1 MLDFLVMT
9 ASQLKEAANTTRFYK
24 DYLKPAERPIVRQIL
39 DYLKCM
45 AVAGDDQLD
54 CHLEYMAKLQRHSQ
68 TTLNHI
74 KDFLERLGY
83 RVNACRFANHPDFDR
98 NTVVIDV
105 TVPGMPSGSA
115 GTKRKERRAK

>member
-1 MLDFLVMT
+1 MLDFLVLT
-9 ASQLKEAANTTRFYK
+9 ATQLKEAANTTRFYK
-24 DYLKPAERPIVRQIL
+24 NYLKPAEKPIVRQIL
-39 DYLKCM
+39 EYLMCM
-45 AVAGDDQLD
+45 AGVGDDHLGY
-54 CHLEYMAKLQRHSQ
+54 HLEYMAKLPRHSQ

-83 RVNACRFANHPDFDR
+83 RVNACRFVNHPDFDR

>member
-1 MLDFLVMT
+1 MLDFLVLT
-9 ASQLKEAANTTRFYK
+9 ASQIKEAAITTRYYWN
-24 DYLKPAERPIVRQIL
+24 YLKPAERPIVRQIL
-39 DYLKCM
+39 ENLKCM
-45 AVAGDDQLD
+45 AVEGDD
-54 CHLEYMAKLQRHSQ
+54 HLEYWARLQRHSQ

-83 RVNACRFANHPDFDR
+83 RVNACRFVNNPSFDR
-98 NTVVIDV
+98 NCVVIDV

>member
-24 DYLKPAERPIVRQIL
+24 NHLKPAERPIVRQIL

-45 AVAGDDQLD
+45 AVVGDD
-54 CHLEYMAKLQRHSQ
+54 HLEYVAKLQRHSQ

-83 RVNACRFANHPDFDR
+83 KVNACRFVNNPSFDK

-115 GTKRKERRAK
+115 DTKHKERRAK

>member
-9 ASQLKEAANTTRFYK
+9 AAQLKEAVNTTRFYK
-24 DYLKPAERPIVRQIL
+24 NHLKPAEKPIVRSIL
-39 DYLKCM
+39 EYLKDR
-45 AVAGDDQLD
+45 AVVGDD
-54 CHLEYMAKLQRHSQ
+54 HLEYLTRLPRHSQ

-83 RVNACRFANHPDFDR
+83 KVNACRFANNPSFDR
-98 NTVVIDV
+98 NMVVIDV

-115 GTKRKERRAK
+115 DTKRKERRAK

>member
-9 ASQLKEAANTTRFYK
+9 ASQIKEAAITTRY
-24 DYLKPAERPIVRQIL
+24 YWNHLKPAERPIVRQIL
-39 DYLKCM
+39 EYLKCM
-45 AVAGDDQLD
+45 AVEGDD
-54 CHLEYMAKLQRHSQ
+54 HLEYWANLPRHSQ

-83 RVNACRFANHPDFDR
+83 RVNACRFVNNPSFDR
-98 NTVVIDV
+98 NCVVIDV

-115 GTKRKERRAK
+115 GTKSKERRAK